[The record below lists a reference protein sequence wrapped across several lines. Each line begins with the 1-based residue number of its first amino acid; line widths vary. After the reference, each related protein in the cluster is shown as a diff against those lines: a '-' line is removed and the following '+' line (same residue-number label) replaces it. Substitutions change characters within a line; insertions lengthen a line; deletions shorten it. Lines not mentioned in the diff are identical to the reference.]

1 MALSEGMSRQL
12 IDGVKVRS
20 LKAIPDERGWL
31 MELFRSDWEEFEKF
45 GQLYITTCNPGV
57 VKGWHYH
64 KKQTDHFVCL
74 RGMAKVVLYD
84 ARERSRTKGVVNEF
98 FMGERNFILLKIPPL
113 VYHGFK
119 GIGNDEAWI
128 LNIPTEVYRYD
139 EPDEFRIPYD
149 SKDVPYDWNVR
160 MG

>member
-1 MALSEGMSRQL
+1 MSRQL
-12 IDGVKVRS
+12 IDGVKVRN

-45 GQLYITTCNPGV
+45 GQLYVTTCNPGV

-74 RGMAKVVLYD
+74 KGMAKVVLYD
-84 ARERSRTKGVVNEF
+84 ARERSKTKGMVNEF
-98 FMGERNFILLKIPPL
+98 FMGVRNFILLKIPPL

-128 LNIPTEVYRYD
+128 LNIPTEVYKYD

-149 SKDVPYDWNVR
+149 SKDVPYDWNIK

>member
-1 MALSEGMSRQL
+1 MSGQL
-12 IDGVKVRS
+12 IEGVKVRNLS
-20 LKAIPDERGWL
+20 PIPDERGWL
-31 MELFRSDWEEFEKF
+31 MELLRSDWEEFEKF

-74 RGMAKVVLYD
+74 KGMAKVVLYD
-84 ARERSRTKGVVNEF
+84 AREGSKTRGMINEF
-98 FMGERNFILLKIPPL
+98 FMGEQHFILLKIPPL

-119 GIGNDEAWI
+119 GTGNEEAWI
-128 LNIPTEVYRYD
+128 LNIPTEAYKYE

-149 SKDVPYDWNVR
+149 SKEIPYDWDIK